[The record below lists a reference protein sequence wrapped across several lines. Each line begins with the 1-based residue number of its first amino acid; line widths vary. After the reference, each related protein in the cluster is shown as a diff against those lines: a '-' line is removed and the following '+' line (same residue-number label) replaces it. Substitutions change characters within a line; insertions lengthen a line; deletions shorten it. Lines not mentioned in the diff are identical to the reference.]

1 MLSGRAESTLGGEST
16 MSERD
21 EANGRLH
28 ELDLYAWSKSTELL
42 LIDRQ
47 IREVDWDAVAA
58 ELENSAE
65 VNDAKPLR
73 EAVEKLLTHL
83 TIWNVS
89 ADYHTR
95 DRRSEIESARFKLDD
110 TLSRSPSL
118 ARLMELEWKS
128 LYGRAGLDARLILEE
143 SAALREL
150 PTSELVLVTTDDRE
164 AESEFGALTRLRLR
178 IARNPDDEA
187 DDSDEDHYA
196 WCRAQAAAARSRHFD
211 ELDPIGI
218 GEEISS
224 VGTSVRRSAI
234 ESLAGLLDKLLAW
247 QAGRRSESLRKKI
260 ASDRARVRALLR
272 KNPSL
277 AAAPELLREAYKF
290 MTREGEWAFVREP
303 MLSQSS
309 GWKLAQVIDD
319 ASITERDST
328 FTASEAS

>member
-42 LIDRQ
+42 LIDRR

-128 LYGRAGLDARLILEE
+128 LCGRAGLDARLILEE

-150 PTSELVLVTTDDRE
+150 PTSELVLVTDDRE

-234 ESLAGLLDKLLAW
+234 ESLAGLLDKLMAW

-277 AAAPELLREAYKF
+277 AAAPELLIEAHKF
-290 MTREGEWAFVREP
+290 MTREGEWAFVLEP

-309 GWKLAQVIDD
+309 RWKLAQVIDD
-319 ASITERDST
+319 ASITERDSA

>member
-42 LIDRQ
+42 LIDRR

-128 LYGRAGLDARLILEE
+128 LCGRAGLDARLILEE

-150 PTSELVLVTTDDRE
+150 PTSELVLVTDDRE
-164 AESEFGALTRLRLR
+164 AESEFGALTRLRLFGSR
-178 IARNPDDEA
+178 EIPTTKLTTLMKITMHGVARRQPQLGPD
-187 DDSDEDHYA
+187 
-196 WCRAQAAAARSRHFD
+196 
-211 ELDPIGI
+211 
-218 GEEISS
+218 
-224 VGTSVRRSAI
+224 TSTNWIRSALGRK
-234 ESLAGLLDKLLAW
+234 SRAW
-247 QAGRRSESLRKKI
+247 EPLFGAVRS
-260 ASDRARVRALLR
+260 
-272 KNPSL
+272 N
-277 AAAPELLREAYKF
+277 Y
-290 MTREGEWAFVREP
+290 W
-303 MLSQSS
+303 
-309 GWKLAQVIDD
+309 
-319 ASITERDST
+319 RDSWT
-328 FTASEAS
+328 S

>member
-1 MLSGRAESTLGGEST
+1 
-16 MSERD
+16 MSDRD

-28 ELDLYAWSKSTELL
+28 ERDLYAWSKSTELL

-128 LYGRAGLDARLILEE
+128 LCRRAGLDARLIVGE

-234 ESLAGLLDKLLAW
+234 ESLAGLLDKLMAW
-247 QAGRRSESLRKKI
+247 QAGRRSESLKKEI

-277 AAAPELLREAYKF
+277 AAAPELLREAHKF

-309 GWKLAQVIDD
+309 RWKLAQVIDD

-328 FTASEAS
+328 FTNASEAS